1 MECYWSPDKGAEIK
15 EEEMRED
22 FLEEGTQSET

>member
-1 MECYWSPDKGAEIK
+1 MERYWSPDKGTEIK
-15 EEEMRED
+15 EEEMKG